1 MRRSIQWRDDDHED
15 KMEESIIKM
24 YFVGGANMPLRQSD
38 VALFYNDVQMGHQLL
53 LIPPR
58 HIKRQRR
65 KVGCS
70 IHAEAIVVAQ
80 SAP

>member
-1 MRRSIQWRDDDHED
+1 
-15 KMEESIIKM
+15 MEESIIKM
-24 YFVGGANMPLRQSD
+24 YFVGRANVPLRQSD
-38 VALFYNDVQMGHQLL
+38 VTLFYNDVQMGHQLL

-65 KVGCS
+65 TVEVGCS
-70 IHAEAIVVAQ
+70 IHAEAIVVTQ